1 MILKK
6 IFYKLPFNIQSY
18 IARLSSYINNGVI
31 DDFINSPYGSQ
42 YGLTVKDRVGIL
54 KRLKISLSTV
64 DSATSLEAQITLI
77 KEVLNIKK
85 KIKNKFIV
93 ECGCYKGSST
103 IALSIAAKII
113 GAKLI
118 IYDSFKGLPISE
130 KQLGKRLYPHLNIYG
145 YYRAGM
151 YSGSLDEVKKNI
163 NLFGEL
169 DVCIFRVGL
178 FSKSLKK
185 HKERIQLCFIDVDL
199 SSSTQDCIKY
209 LWKKLDDNSYFYSDD
224 ACDLKVVSIWF
235 DKVWWKK
242 NLNIKPPGYVGS
254 GCGLPINGNYSGIG
268 YSFKKKNLKS
278 KNKIHWLYS
287 S

>member
-42 YGLTVKDRVGIL
+42 YGLTARDRVGIL

-118 IYDSFKGLPISE
+118 IYDSFKGLPTSE
-130 KQLGKRLYPHLNIYG
+130 KQLGKRIYPHLNIYG

-151 YSGSLDEVKKNI
+151 YAGTLDEVKKNI

-169 DVCIFRVGL
+169 DICIFRAGL

-185 HKERIQLCFIDVDL
+185 HKEKIQLCFIDVDL

-235 DKVWWKK
+235 DKDWWKK
-242 NLNIKPPGYVGS
+242 NLNLKPPGYVGS

-268 YSFKKKNLKS
+268 YSIKKKNLKS
-278 KNKIHWLYS
+278 KNKIHWLHNS
-287 S
+287 

>member
-1 MILKK
+1 MHLKK

-18 IARLSSYINNGVI
+18 IARLSSYVNNGVI
-31 DDFINSPYGSQ
+31 DDFINTPYGKK
-42 YGLTVKDRVGIL
+42 YGLDSKDRVGIL
-54 KRLKISLSTV
+54 KRLKASLSKV

-77 KEVLNIKK
+77 KEVLSIDK
-85 KIKNKFIV
+85 KIKKKFIV

-118 IYDSFKGLPISE
+118 VYDSFKGLPISE
-130 KQLGKRLYPHLNIYG
+130 KNLGRRIYPHLDIYG

-151 YSGSLDEVKKNI
+151 YNGSLDEVKSNI
-163 NLFGEL
+163 STFGEL
-169 DVCIFRVGL
+169 DVCIFRSGL
-178 FSKSLKK
+178 FSKTLKK

-199 SSSTQDCIKY
+199 TSSTQDCIKY

-235 DKVWWKK
+235 DKNWWKK
-242 NLNIKPPGYVGS
+242 NLNENPPGYVGS

-268 YSFKKKNLKS
+268 YAIKKKNLKS
-278 KNKIHWLYS
+278 KNKIHWLYNS
-287 S
+287 